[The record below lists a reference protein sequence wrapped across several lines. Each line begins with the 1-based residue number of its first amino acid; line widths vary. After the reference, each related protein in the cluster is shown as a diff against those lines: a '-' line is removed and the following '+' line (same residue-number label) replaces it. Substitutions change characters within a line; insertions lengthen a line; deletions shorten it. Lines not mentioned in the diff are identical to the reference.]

1 MTQPSC
7 AGTGPARRKTLRRRM
22 PAGLAAGLAAALCCM
37 PAPAQA
43 DAARFDAARFDAEYD
58 ALIQRA
64 RAGDYGSALAVLRER
79 VASAPSDRRAAFDR
93 IIIAGWAG
101 RSDEVLA
108 AYGELEQAGAA
119 RTAPPQ
125 VLAAAAGALR
135 DQKRWDE
142 ALARYR
148 EGRRRFPAEPVF
160 ALGEVGVLADSGQ
173 AAQAVAAGQA
183 LVRRQPDDVD
193 SRLALAYVQA
203 RAGEPYEALFEAD
216 QAYTR
221 APKRADAVRAYVAA
235 LQRAGLPDAALRVAG
250 EHPALFDAAARQAL
264 ELDAAAELVRLADM
278 PTRMEAERFAI
289 ADRALA
295 RYDAL
300 LPALKDAKDGQREA
314 RYRRARIDRLGA
326 LHARLRMQDVV
337 DSYEALRAEGVAVPV
352 YALGDVASAYLYLRH
367 PEQAA
372 ELFRQVREAYPP
384 GVDPETRLKAQTG
397 LYYANAEAE
406 AFDPAGEVASEARA
420 EQPQWRWVRGQPTR
434 QPNDL
439 WLTAEQTATRAR
451 LQADDTPQAQQRTED
466 LVRNAPG
473 HSGLRAGLANVYLAR
488 GWPRA
493 AEQELKAAETLAPR
507 ALAVEVQQGHAAL
520 GLQEWRQA
528 EMLRD
533 DAMARFPEDLSARRL
548 AREWAVHNKAELR
561 IEGYR
566 GLANDSPV
574 VGDGN
579 FGIESVLYTPPIHY
593 DWRAFGGVGYATGRF
608 DEGRVD
614 YRWARAGVQRRVRD
628 LTVEAELSTHGYG
641 YGARQ
646 GGWVAVD
653 YDLDDRWRIGASAA
667 MRSTATPLQALLNGV
682 YANNVQVYGRWR
694 ASEASEWM
702 LTVAPSHFSDGN
714 DRLEG
719 GIAGVQRIYTAP
731 HLKADL
737 LVDLWSSRNSRTDVP
752 YYSPRADLTVLPS
765 ARLTHTLYR
774 RYETA
779 WEQQFLAGAGT
790 YSQQGFGT
798 GAILLLG
805 YGQRFRTNDVFDVGA
820 TVTATSRPYDGQRER
835 ELRIV
840 FDLTYRF

>member
-1 MTQPSC
+1 MTQPSR
-7 AGTGPARRKTLRRRM
+7 AGTGPARRKAWRRRM
-22 PAGLAAGLAAALCCM
+22 PAGVAAGLAAALCCM

-43 DAARFDAARFDAEYD
+43 DAEYD

-64 RAGDYGSALAVLRER
+64 RTGDYGSALAMLRER
-79 VASAPSDRRAAFDR
+79 VASAPSDRRAAHDR

-101 RSDEVLA
+101 HCDEVLA
-108 AYGELEQAGAA
+108 AYGELEQAGTA

-148 EGRRRFPAEPVF
+148 EGRQRFPAEPVF
-160 ALGEVGVLADSGQ
+160 ALGEVGALADGGQ

-193 SRLALAYVQA
+193 SRLALAYAQS

-216 QAYTR
+216 QAYSR

-250 EHPALFDAAARQAL
+250 EHQTLFDTAARQAL

-300 LPALKDAKDGQREA
+300 LPALKGAQDSQGEA
-314 RYRRARIDRLGA
+314 LYRRARIDRLGA

-367 PEQAA
+367 PGQAVG
-372 ELFRQVREAYPP
+372 LFRQVREAYPL
-384 GVDPETRLKAQTG
+384 GLDPETRLKAQTG

-406 AFDPAGEVASEARA
+406 ALDPAGEAVSEARA
-420 EQPQWRWVRGQPTR
+420 EQPQWRWVRGQPAR
-434 QPNDL
+434 RPNDL
-439 WLTAEQTATRAR
+439 WLSAEQTATLAR
-451 LQADDTPQAQQRTED
+451 LQADDTAQAQQRTED

-533 DAMARFPEDLSARRL
+533 DTLARFPEDLTARRL

-608 DEGRVD
+608 DEGRLD

-628 LTVEAELSTHGYG
+628 LTIEAELSMHGYG

-646 GGWVAVD
+646 GGRVALD

-667 MRSTATPLQALLNGV
+667 MRSTATPLQALLNGI

-719 GIAGVQRIYTAP
+719 GISGMQRVYTAP

-805 YGQRFRTNDVFDVGA
+805 YGQRFRTNDVFDMGA

>member
-1 MTQPSC
+1 MDSLMTQPSR
-7 AGTGPARRKTLRRRM
+7 AGTGAARRKTLRRRM

-43 DAARFDAARFDAEYD
+43 DAAYD

-64 RAGDYGSALAVLRER
+64 RAGDYASALTMLRER

-101 RSDEVLA
+101 RPGEVLA
-108 AYGELEQAGAA
+108 AYGALEQAGVA
-119 RTAPPQ
+119 RSAPPQ
-125 VLAAAAGALR
+125 VLAAVAGALR

-148 EGRRRFPAEPVF
+148 EGRRRFPDEAVF
-160 ALGEVGVLADSGQ
+160 ALGEVGVLSDSGQ
-173 AAQAVAAGQA
+173 AAEAVAAGQA
-183 LVRRQPDDVD
+183 LVRSQPDDVD
-193 SRLALAYVQA
+193 SRLVLAYAQA
-203 RAGEPYEALFEAD
+203 SAGEPYEALFEAD

-235 LQRAGLPDAALRVAG
+235 LQRAGLADAALRVAG
-250 EHPALFDAAARQAL
+250 EHPALFDSAARQTL

-300 LPALKDAKDGQREA
+300 LPVLQGQGAKAGQGETL
-314 RYRRARIDRLGA
+314 YRRARIDRLGA
-326 LHARLRMQDVV
+326 LHARFRMQDVV
-337 DSYEALRAEGVAVPV
+337 DSYEALRAEDVAVPV

-367 PEQAA
+367 PEQAT
-372 ELFRQVREAYPP
+372 ELFRQVREAYPL
-384 GVDPETRLKAQTG
+384 GLDPETRLKAQTG

-406 AFDPAGEVASEARA
+406 AFEPAGEVVSEART
-420 EQPQWRWVRGQPTR
+420 EQPQWLWVRGQPTR

-439 WLTAEQTATRAR
+439 WLSAEQTATRAR
-451 LQADDTPQAQQRTED
+451 LQADDTVQAQQRTED

-493 AEQELKAAETLAPR
+493 AEQELKAAEALAPR

-520 GLQEWRQA
+520 DLQEWRQA

-533 DAMARFPEDLSARRL
+533 DTLARFPEDLTARRL

-628 LTVEAELSTHGYG
+628 LTVEAELSTHWYG
-641 YGARQ
+641 YGVRQ
-646 GGWVAVD
+646 GGRVAVD

-667 MRSTATPLQALLNGV
+667 LRSTATPLQALLNGV
-682 YANNVQVYGRWR
+682 YANTVQVYGRWR

-737 LVDLWSSRNSRTDVP
+737 LVDLWSSRNSRTDVS

>member
-7 AGTGPARRKTLRRRM
+7 AGTGPARRKALRRRM

-43 DAARFDAARFDAEYD
+43 DAEYAEYE

-64 RAGDYGSALAVLRER
+64 RAGDYGSALAMLRER

-148 EGRRRFPAEPVF
+148 EGRQRYPAEPVF

-173 AAQAVAAGQA
+173 AAEAVSAGQA
-183 LVRRQPDDVD
+183 LVRKQPDDVD
-193 SRLALAYVQA
+193 SRLALAYAQA

-221 APKRADAVRAYVAA
+221 APKRADAVRAYVGA

-250 EHPALFDAAARQAL
+250 EQPTLFDTAARQTL

-300 LPALKDAKDGQREA
+300 LPALQGQGNKEGQSEA
-314 RYRRARIDRLGA
+314 LYRRARIDRLGA

-372 ELFRQVREAYPP
+372 ELFRQVREAYPL
-384 GVDPETRLKAQTG
+384 GLDPETRLKAQTG

-406 AFDPAGEVASEARA
+406 AFDPAGEAVSEARA
-420 EQPQWRWVRGQPTR
+420 EQPQWRRVRGQPAR
-434 QPNDL
+434 QPNEL
-439 WLTAEQTATRAR
+439 WLSAEQTATLAP
-451 LQADDTPQAQQRTED
+451 LQAGDTQQAQQRTED

-473 HSGLRAGLANVYLAR
+473 HSGLRVGLANVYLAR

-520 GLQEWRQA
+520 DLQEWRQA

-533 DAMARFPEDLSARRL
+533 DTLARFPEDLAARRL

-646 GGWVAVD
+646 GGRVAVD

-667 MRSTATPLQALLNGV
+667 MRSTATPLRALLNGI

-694 ASEASEWM
+694 DSEASEWM

-719 GIAGVQRIYTAP
+719 GISGVQRIYAAP

-779 WEQQFLAGAGT
+779 WEQQFLGGAGT

-805 YGQRFRTNDVFDVGA
+805 YGQRYRTNDVFDVGA
-820 TVTATSRPYDGQRER
+820 TVTASSRPYDGQRER